1 MQLPKILLVTTMVIL
16 LVEMTCKEITATKLD
31 FINSFIFAIG
41 VTWYVCNKLSLTEYF
56 FLAIDNV
63 TLCLM

>member
-1 MQLPKILLVTTMVIL
+1 MVIL
-16 LVEMTCKEITATKLD
+16 LVEMTCKEITSTKLD